1 MEDNQF
7 EISVFP
13 QEEVPYNAKQIGS
26 ANMLLNQLPNLLG
39 ERQLAGAYKVVIP
52 DGVTGSLMQMKSNGL
67 LTTSI
72 IGESGKIAGQAGLQ
86 SLSSVANPLAVF
98 NVASMITGQYF
109 MAQINNSLTALTE
122 NVAQVQRQIDA
133 SEESTVYAA
142 SIFLQEMKN
151 DWSLILSSNEMRNV
165 FVLSAL
171 RTINE
176 ITASAYYFVNRVD
189 SNFSEVKTSWQKG
202 KTTEE
207 RVFIEAERNTE
218 FLKLAYEM
226 RSCLKVILVYL
237 TNGISSINAEE
248 IKAVLQ
254 NDDNLVYQST
264 VSQLD
269 DRVKDLKEV
278 MKSCKTL
285 KQQETA
291 KAQLPRIVRI
301 RDAAKD
307 SYKND
312 VRKNMLETIDSF
324 ALMDKRG
331 QQFYIQGDKLLVEC

>member
-1 MEDNQF
+1 MNDNKF
-7 EISVFP
+7 EISVFS
-13 QEEVPYNAKQIGS
+13 QETVPSNTKQIGS
-26 ANMLLNQLPNLLG
+26 ANMLLNQLPHLIG

-52 DGVTGSLMQMKSNGL
+52 DGVTGSLMQLKSNGL
-67 LTTSI
+67 FTTSI

-86 SLSSVANPLAVF
+86 SLSSVASPLAVF

-133 SEESTVYAA
+133 SEESTVFAA

-151 DWSLILSSNEMRNV
+151 DWPLILSSNDMRNV
-165 FVLSAL
+165 FVTSAL
-171 RTINE
+171 RSINE

-189 SNFSEVKTSWQKG
+189 SNFNEVKTSWQKG
-202 KTTEE
+202 KVTEE

-237 TNGISSINAEE
+237 TNGISALNAEE
-248 IKAVLQ
+248 IKAILQ
-254 NDDNLVYQST
+254 NDDDLVYLST
-264 VSQLD
+264 VSKMD
-269 DRVKDLKEV
+269 DRVRELKEV
-278 MKSCKTL
+278 MKTCKTL
-285 KQQETA
+285 KQQEAA
-291 KAQLPRIVRI
+291 KAQLPRILKICDV
-301 RDAAKD
+301 AKEN
-307 SYKND
+307 YKND
-312 VRKNMLETIDSF
+312 IIKNMFETIDNF
-324 ALMDKRG
+324 ARIDKSG